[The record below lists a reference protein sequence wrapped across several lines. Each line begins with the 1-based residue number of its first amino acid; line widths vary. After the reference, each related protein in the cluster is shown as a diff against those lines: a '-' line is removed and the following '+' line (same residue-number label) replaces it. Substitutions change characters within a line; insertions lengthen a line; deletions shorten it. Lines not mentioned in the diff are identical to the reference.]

1 MTASRAEEP
10 VAPEDAQ
17 LRALLGDARTIA
29 VVGLSSKPWRHSYRV
44 SSYLQGAG
52 YRIIPVNPKE
62 TEVLGEKAYPSLL
75 DVPEPV
81 DVVDVFRRA
90 ETTPELARQAVQ
102 IGAKAFWLQ
111 SGIVNEEAGRIAEEG
126 GLSVIMGLCMMVEHD
141 RLHVEEER

>member
-1 MTASRAEEP
+1 MSTRRAEDGGVSP
-10 VAPEDAQ
+10 DDRQ
-17 LRALLGDARTIA
+17 LRALLGDSRTIA

-44 SSYLQGAG
+44 ASYMQAAG

-62 TEVLGEKAYPSLL
+62 TEVLGEPAYPTLA

-90 ETTPELARQAVQ
+90 EATPEVAREAVQ
-102 IGAKAFWLQ
+102 IGAKALWLQ
-111 SGIVNEEAGRIAEEG
+111 SGIVNEEAGRIAEEA

-141 RLHVEEER
+141 RLHS